1 MMGQAAPSLSG
12 PAALPQL
19 THLHYARGAAAS
31 HDSHK
36 FSGSS
41 VAGVATAAP
50 SSVAS
55 LLAQGLS
62 KAGMARPGKAAE
74 RETMTSEMQME
85 MERLKARAFR
95 RAASETRSTREPQHS
110 TSDAKTGLGRQL
122 IVQHQLR

>member
-1 MMGQAAPSLSG
+1 MMGQAAPTLSA
-12 PAALPQL
+12 PAAFPQL
-19 THLHYARGAAAS
+19 THLQYARGAAAS

-36 FSGSS
+36 CSGSS
-41 VAGVATAAP
+41 VAGVAGVAGVATTAP
-50 SSVAS
+50 STVAS

-95 RAASETRSTREPQHS
+95 RAASGEETRRGPREKE
-110 TSDAKTGLGRQL
+110 TLTLL
-122 IVQHQLR
+122 I